1 MEIYLIKSS
10 IALTILYT
18 FYWLLLRNETYFG
31 WNRIYLISSIFISL
45 ISPLIN
51 ITIFEKAGASIGN
64 IIQPVIV
71 STQIGAIRE
80 NHSLSILSIIYIS
93 GAVFFTLKFLS
104 KLSQI
109 YYMYYR
115 FQKVQYNGF
124 RAVLVD
130 GNISPFTFFSI
141 LFLSRTDYEKGDI
154 TEIVVHEKAH
164 KEQLHSLDVILL
176 EITTIIQWFNPFLW
190 LIRIALKSEHEFI
203 ADSKVLEKGYDKV
216 AYQTLLFEKSLGVI
230 GLGVTNNFNYSLLK
244 NRLKMMTIK
253 KSNSAAIVKYIFAL
267 PLLLSICLFLSTN
280 MKVLGQEK
288 VYEVVD
294 KMPQYGNSPDDLRMF
309 VARNMKY
316 PESAAKLGVQG
327 RIYLQFIVTDLGK
340 VKDVRVIK
348 VAVPEKDMNDKGI
361 TVTALKKDKDG
372 KIEFKDYKSTGDAKI
387 DQAYKDLEN
396 EAIRVI
402 KLLGDFTPGEEK
414 GKKVNVQF
422 TFPITFVLQ

>member
-1 MEIYLIKSS
+1 MEIYLFKSS
-10 IALTILYT
+10 IALTILYA

-31 WNRIYLISSIFISL
+31 WNRLYLISSIFISL

-51 ITIFEKAGASIGN
+51 ITIFEKAGVSIGN

-71 STQIGAIRE
+71 STQIGSIRE

-141 LFLSRTDYEKGDI
+141 LFLSRSDYEKGDI

-176 EITTIIQWFNPFLW
+176 EFTTIIQWFNPFLW

-216 AYQTLLFEKSLGVI
+216 TYQTLLFEKSLGVI

-244 NRLKMMTIK
+244 KRLKMMTIK

-267 PLLLSICLFLSTN
+267 PLLLSMCLLLSTN
-280 MKVLGQEK
+280 MKVLGQDK
-288 VYEVVD
+288 VYLEVE
-294 KMPQYGNSPDDLRMF
+294 KMPVYNGEGGVRED
-309 VARNMKY
+309 VAKHMKY
-316 PESAAKLGVQG
+316 PKSAAELGVQG
-327 RIYLQFIVTDLGK
+327 RIWLQFVVSDKGK
-340 VKDVRVIK
+340 VMDVKVIK
-348 VAVPEKDMNDKGI
+348 VTVPEKDMDKEVV
-361 TVTALKKDKDG
+361 VTAQKKDKDG
-372 KIEFKDYKSTGDAKI
+372 KVEFKDYKSTGDAKI

-402 KLLGDFTPGEEK
+402 KLLGDFTPGEK
-414 GKKVNVQF
+414 DGKKVNVQF

>member
-1 MEIYLIKSS
+1 MFK
-10 IALTILYT
+10 
-18 FYWLLLRNETYFG
+18 
-31 WNRIYLISSIFISL
+31 WNRVYLVATIIISL
-45 ISPLIN
+45 ISPLIS
-51 ITIFEKAGASIGN
+51 ITIFEKASTSISN

-71 STQIGAIRE
+71 NTQNSIIRE
-80 NHSLSILSIIYIS
+80 DHSLSILSIIYIS

-109 YYMYYR
+109 YFMYNR
-115 FQKVQYNGF
+115 FQKVHYNGF

-141 LFLSRTDYEKGDI
+141 LFLSRSDYEKGNI
-154 TEIVVHEKAH
+154 SEIVVHEREH
-164 KEQLHSLDVILL
+164 KEQLHSFDVILL

-190 LIRIALKSEHEFI
+190 LIRIALRAEHEFI
-203 ADSKVLEKGYDKV
+203 ADSKVIEKGYDKV

-244 NRLKMMTIK
+244 NRLKMMTTK
-253 KSNSAAIVKYIFAL
+253 KSGSTAIVKYLFAL

-280 MKVLGQEK
+280 LKVLGQEK
-288 VYEVVD
+288 VYDVVE
-294 KMPQYGNSPDDLRMF
+294 KMPKYGNGADDAVRQD
-309 VARNMKY
+309 VAKLLKY

-327 RIYLQFIVTDLGK
+327 RVYVQFIVTDKGK
-340 VKDVRVIK
+340 VKDVSVIK
-348 VAVPEKDMNDKGI
+348 VAVPEKNMDDNEL
-361 TVTALKKDKDG
+361 TVTAQKMDKDG
-372 KIEFKDYKSTGDAKI
+372 KVEYKEYKSSGNPKI

-396 EAIRVI
+396 EAIRVM

-414 GKKVNVQF
+414 GKKVNVSF

>member
-1 MEIYLIKSS
+1 MEIYLLKS
-10 IALTILYT
+10 ALSLTLLYS
-18 FYWLLLRNETYFG
+18 FYWLLLRNETYFK
-31 WNRIYLISSIFISL
+31 WNRVYLILSIFISL
-45 ISPLIN
+45 VSPLVS
-51 ITIFEKAGASIGN
+51 ITIFQKAGASIGN
-64 IIQPVIV
+64 IIEPVIV
-71 STQIGAIRE
+71 SAQNSIIRE
-80 NHSLSILSIIYIS
+80 DHSISILSIIYIS

-104 KLSQI
+104 KLSHI
-109 YYMYYR
+109 YYMYHR

-141 LFLSRTDYEKGDI
+141 LFLSRSDYEKGNI
-154 TEIVVHEKAH
+154 AEMVVHEKAH

-176 EITTIIQWFNPFLW
+176 EITTIVQWFNPFLW
-190 LIRIALKSEHEFI
+190 LVRIALKAEHEFI

-253 KSNSAAIVKYIFAL
+253 KSGSTAIVKYLFSL
-267 PLLLSICLFLSTN
+267 PLLLSMCLFLSTN
-280 MKVLGQEK
+280 LKVIGQDK
-288 VYEVVD
+288 VYNIVE
-294 KMPQYGNSPDDLRMF
+294 KMPQYGNGPDDLRMF

-327 RIYLQFIVTDLGK
+327 RIYLQFVVTDMGK
-340 VKDVRVIK
+340 VKDVSVIK
-348 VAVPEKDMNDKGI
+348 VTVPEKSTVEEI
-361 TVTALKKDKDG
+361 IVTAQNKDKDG
-372 KIEFKDYKSTGDAKI
+372 KVEYKDYKPSGDAKI
-387 DQAYKDLEN
+387 DQAYKELEN

-402 KLLGDFTPGEEK
+402 KLIGDFTPGEEK
-414 GKKVNVQF
+414 GKKVNVSL